1 MVRWSESSQ
10 VADVMQRNPRASGS
24 TSWKGKTSDN
34 IPMRFGNRKQAVK
47 DGLIEGESVDPQTG
61 AVVSNVKSKE
71 ERAFVRRLDMFLM
84 TFGCLSQIIKYLDV
98 SGMKEDL
105 NMYGNEYNY
114 FTTYFSVGY
123 CIFLIPSQIAIT
135 YFRPN
140 LWLPSLEIGWGILTG
155 LIAMSTNV
163 KQVYALRAFLGV
175 FESSAYPGTV
185 TLLMSWYTPHE
196 LALRIGFYHSC
207 QSIGSMLSNAL
218 QTAIKSTMDNHLGM
232 AGWRWLFV
240 INAIMTVALGLAGFV
255 MIPNW
260 PDKPNPWAIWMKPH
274 HYEIALARTARFK
287 RASNK
292 KFTWSTV
299 KRSVKLPLF
308 YLIPCLYVATVLAQ
322 AGYQYFNLWLK
333 ALKHADG
340 TPVWTTNDVLIIPIG
355 GNALAVAC
363 VWFYAF
369 LSDYFHTRW
378 LIVMV
383 QAFIGLIPAIIM
395 SVWNVSDGAKY
406 FSSPPIF
413 SWLSDLCPHDAEQR
427 AFILGWAIALY
438 YAVSKE
444 APHYK
449 AGWKVSIG
457 LWILVIIMLCGLRFM
472 ELKVLRPRNLR
483 ITEEKDAEAIAAA
496 AECGDA
502 PEQTYQ
508 AYSPD
513 ALDNK
518 DDADHKDALSFGTEH
533 KDKAIVKVLTA
544 Q

>member
-1 MVRWSESSQ
+1 MWSL
-10 VADVMQRNPRASGS
+10 
-24 TSWKGKTSDN
+24 K
-34 IPMRFGNRKQAVK
+34 RKQQAR
-47 DGLIEGESVDPQTG
+47 DGASADESIDPQTG
-61 AVVSNVKSKE
+61 AVVSNHKSKE

-84 TFGCLSQIIKYLDV
+84 TFGCLSQIIKYLDQTNISSAYV

-140 LWLPSLEIGWGILTG
+140 LWLPCLEIGWGILTG

-260 PDKPNPWAIWMKPH
+260 PDKPNRWAIWLKPH
-274 HYEIALARTARFK
+274 HYEIAVARTARFK

-292 KFTWSTV
+292 KFTWATV

-340 TPVWTTNDVLIIPIG
+340 TPVWSTNDVLIIPIG

-363 VWFYAF
+363 VWIYAF
-369 LSDYFHTRW
+369 FSDYFHTRW

-383 QAFIGLIPAIIM
+383 QAFIGLIPAIIL

-406 FSSPPIF
+406 FSFFISFTVLATAPPIF

-438 YAVSKE
+438 YAISSWSQVYIWPAKE

-457 LWILVIIMLCGLRFM
+457 LWILVIILLCTLRIL

-483 ITEEKDAEAIAAA
+483 ITEEKDAEAIAGA
-496 AECGDA
+496 AERGDA
-502 PEQTYQ
+502 PERLYATN
-508 AYSPD
+508 SED
-513 ALDNK
+513 ALDIK
-518 DDADHKDALSFGTEH
+518 DDFDQKESLDR
-533 KDKAIVKVLTA
+533 KDKTVVKVLSA
-544 Q
+544 S